1 MAKLVMLLVLCILPA
16 IAMAARRSN
25 IGKNTM
31 VVQGS
36 TYCDICKFGFET
48 PESSYFIPG
57 ISLSLY
63 ILSFCFQCATVKLS
77 CKDRKTMEEVYTDK
91 AVSDKEG
98 KYKFIV
104 HDDHRDQMCDV
115 LLVKSSD
122 KTCSKISV
130 GREKSRVILNHYSG
144 IASQIRHAN
153 NMGFEKEVSDVF
165 CSALFQKYMVD
176 EDEDDIKN
184 HL

>member
-1 MAKLVMLLVLCILPA
+1 
-16 IAMAARRSN
+16 
-25 IGKNTM
+25 M
-31 VVQGS
+31 VVNDCSG
-36 TYCDICKFGFET
+36 
-48 PESSYFIPG
+48 
-57 ISLSLY
+57 
-63 ILSFCFQCATVKLS
+63 ATVKLS

>member
-16 IAMAARRSN
+16 IAVAARRGS

-31 VVQGS
+31 VVEGR
-36 TYCDICKFGFET
+36 TYCDTCKFGFET

-57 ISLSLY
+57 
-63 ILSFCFQCATVKLS
+63 ATVKLV
-77 CKDRKTMEEVYTDK
+77 CKHRQTMEEVYTDV
-91 AVSDKEG
+91 AVSDKKG
-98 KYKFIV
+98 NYKFVV
-104 HDDHRDQMCDV
+104 HDDHKDEMCDV

-122 KTCSKISV
+122 KSCGKISV

-153 NMGFEKEVSDVF
+153 NMGFEKDVSDIF

-176 EDEDDIKN
+176 EDEDDIKS

>member
-1 MAKLVMLLVLCILPA
+1 
-16 IAMAARRSN
+16 
-25 IGKNTM
+25 
-31 VVQGS
+31 
-36 TYCDICKFGFET
+36 
-48 PESSYFIPG
+48 
-57 ISLSLY
+57 
-63 ILSFCFQCATVKLS
+63 
-77 CKDRKTMEEVYTDK
+77 MEEVYTDK

-153 NMGFEKEVSDVF
+153 NMAKGS
-165 CSALFQKYMVD
+165 SLFKSKREIVRKSFRYGSLVWS
-176 EDEDDIKN
+176 
-184 HL
+184 

>member
-16 IAMAARRSN
+16 IAMAARGN

-31 VVQGS
+31 VVQGR
-36 TYCDICKFGFET
+36 TYCDLCKFGFET

-57 ISLSLY
+57 
-63 ILSFCFQCATVKLS
+63 ATVKLS
-77 CKDRKTMEEVYTDK
+77 CRDRKTMEEVYTDE
-91 AVSDKEG
+91 AVSDKQG
-98 KYKFIV
+98 NYKFIV
-104 HDDHRDQMCDV
+104 HDEHKDEMCDV
-115 LLVKSSD
+115 LLVKSAV
-122 KTCSKISV
+122 KGCSKISV

-165 CSALFQKYMVD
+165 CSALFHKYMVD
-176 EDEDDIKN
+176 EDEDDIKS